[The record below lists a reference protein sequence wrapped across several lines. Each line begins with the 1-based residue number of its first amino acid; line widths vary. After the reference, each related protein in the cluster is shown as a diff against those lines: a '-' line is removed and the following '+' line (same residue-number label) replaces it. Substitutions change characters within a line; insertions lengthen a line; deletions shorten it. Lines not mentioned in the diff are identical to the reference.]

1 MKRLFFPA
9 FLQRYDRMLLLNHP
23 GRWSARMHR
32 VAWLVAIT
40 ALVLIAYFMV
50 QHNDPRTNSTV
61 YMPTILIA
69 VVAFVGFVF
78 WMIFLLRFNVFKRFG
93 PTNPWSFTAMFLQL
107 FVSIG
112 LLVSLAFIP
121 AGIEFYR
128 ADKAFESDELVAD
141 VNRMN
146 FLIGGLMYDSLRVE
160 WSNDTVIVNEDLV
173 LMVREDTSTHEILV
187 ENIRYATSKGIEE
200 RMQNADSSRQANDT
214 TYIFSEAP
222 DYRFIQP
229 SGAEEHSTIRPYT
242 AREIYFKVHAAH
254 QKPNI
259 AAWEREYASL
269 KSKYADPDYD
279 ARYGIYR
286 GLDSPIT
293 FLDLLDAS
301 AISSGLDNIT
311 SRKYSWYGDKVWIL
325 FRIWYYLS
333 LGLALL
339 VFVFRHTTPRTFF
352 IGLLAAFILNILTF
366 AFLNFGM
373 LNGTWGLSVFITYI
387 LVFAGISSMIFK
399 DKSRN
404 NVRGIALNL
413 FLVCVCFL
421 PLLIASNYFQSREMY
436 LEYEDTAWAAER
448 LAFQKTVYWACE
460 IGGFVLLMALLP
472 SYFYRA
478 YRKWYALP
486 EA

>member
-1 MKRLFFPA
+1 MKRIFFPT
-9 FLQRYDRMLLLNHP
+9 FLERYDRKLLLNNP
-23 GRWSARMHR
+23 GSWSSRLHR
-32 VAWLVAIT
+32 VAWIVLIA
-40 ALVLIAYFMV
+40 ALVLISYFLL
-50 QHNDPRTNSTV
+50 QPNDPRTNSTV
-61 YMPTILIA
+61 YLPTLLLSVIA
-69 VVAFVGFVF
+69 VVGFVF
-78 WMIFLLRFNVFKRFG
+78 WMIYLLRFNVFKRFG
-93 PTNPWSFTAMFLQL
+93 PTSPWSFTAMFLQI

-112 LLVSLAFIP
+112 LLVSLVFIP
-121 AGIEFYR
+121 SWIEFSR
-128 ADKAFESDELVAD
+128 ADRAFESDEIVKD

-146 FLIGGLMYDSLRVE
+146 FLIGGLMYDSLQLD
-160 WSNDTVIVNEDLV
+160 WQADTVIFNEQWILAN
-173 LMVREDTSTHEILV
+173 RTDTSTEELSI
-187 ENIRYATSKGIEE
+187 EGTYYATAAGIKN
-200 RMQNADSSRQANDT
+200 RILISDSTRKINDT
-214 TYIFSEAP
+214 TFLFSNAP

-229 SGAEEHSTIRPYT
+229 SGAEEHSAVRSYT
-242 AREIYFKVHAAH
+242 ARELYFEVQHAHKNTNAT
-254 QKPNI
+254 
-259 AAWEREYASL
+259 AWDAEYKTL
-269 KSKYADPDYD
+269 KTKYADPQ
-279 ARYGIYR
+279 YGYTHAYSTI
-286 GLDSPIT
+286 DSELT
-293 FLDLLDAS
+293 FLELLDVS
-301 AISSGLDNIT
+301 SVSSGIDNIT

-373 LNGTWGLSVFITYI
+373 FNGTWGLSVFITYI
-387 LVFAGISSMIFK
+387 FVFAGISSMIFK

-404 NVRGIALNL
+404 NIRGIALNL
-413 FLVCVCFL
+413 FFVCVYFL

-460 IGGFVLLMALLP
+460 IGGFVLLIALLP